1 MTYESEKE
9 TDDVYKSLTD
19 TDSTEDLLEFIKDLE
34 ISYPDMS
41 FIEHD
46 GEHYAN
52 EERDFKGNR
61 QALAR
66 LSQVDKDYIYQIIS
80 GRRMPDRDRIIALCL
95 AIGMTDRECI
105 RCLERSNYGI
115 LYAKNKRDAVII
127 YAFRNQLSVLQ
138 LNAKLDELGLKPLAV
153 SKR

>member
-19 TDSTEDLLEFIKDLE
+19 TDSTEELLEFINDLE

-41 FIEHD
+41 FIEHY
-46 GEHYAN
+46 EQYLK
-52 EERDFKGNR
+52 DFKGNR

-138 LNAKLDELGLKPLAV
+138 LNEKLDELGLKPLAV